1 MQIWLNQGLVRR
13 IFQFS
18 VSNRNNHYGTTNDN
32 VKYIPEILGRFKTNI
47 TTIFN
52 LGPNQTSTTAICF
65 IKETTPSYFVCR
77 DSLGPMDT
85 QSQIPKLHLSITGM
99 LPHPR
104 AHLIIMLFQPSQCY
118 NIGSYQE
125 TCECC
130 LLKKEATYP

>member
-18 VSNRNNHYGTTNDN
+18 VSNRNNHYGTTNYN

-52 LGPNQTSTTAICF
+52 LGPNQTSTTAVCF

-77 DSLGPMDT
+77 DSLGPMNNE
-85 QSQIPKLHLSITGM
+85 SQIPKRYLSITG
-99 LPHPR
+99 P
-104 AHLIIMLFQPSQCY
+104 
-118 NIGSYQE
+118 
-125 TCECC
+125 
-130 LLKKEATYP
+130 ATPPQGKFVYHAILTKPVL